1 MAHVAAWKKD
11 RVKELVTA
19 MTENP
24 VVAIVD
30 VHGIPGQQIQSMR
43 AGLRAHAT
51 IRMAKNNLILLAI
64 DEAAKKKPG
73 LEGLKEFFGGQ
84 CAMGATDINPF
95 RLFRQLEA
103 TKTPAP
109 AKAGDKAPH
118 DIVVPKGPTPFGPG
132 PIIGELQKIGIPAA
146 IEAGKIVVRKD
157 ATLVK
162 SGDPIPAPVAAM
174 LPKLGILPMIVGL
187 DIRSAFESGTVYRRN
202 VLDIPEGYYLSMF
215 ATAAFNARAL
225 GVAIAFPTKE
235 TIVPLMAKAYREALS
250 LSISAAIP
258 TRENIEMLLAKAD
271 SQMLAL
277 AAATGST
284 DERVTA
290 RLKAASAK
298 PAPAKADK
306 APAAKKEEKIE
317 EKDEKVTEEE
327 AAAGLSA
334 LFG

>member
-1 MAHVAAWKKD
+1 MAHVAAWKKEM
-11 RVKELVTA
+11 VTELVND
-19 MTENP
+19 MVNNP

-30 VHGIPGQQIQSMR
+30 VHGIPAQQIQSMR
-43 AGLRAHAT
+43 AGLRAHAILKMT
-51 IRMAKNNLILLAI
+51 KNNLLLLAVE
-64 DEAAKKKPG
+64 EAAKQKPG
-73 LEGLKEFFGGQ
+73 LDGLKASVSGQ
-84 CAMGATDINPF
+84 CAMVATDINPF
-95 RLFRQLEA
+95 KLFRQLEA
-103 TKTPAP
+103 TKAPAA
-109 AKAGDKAPH
+109 AKAGEKAPF
-118 DIVVPKGPTPFGPG
+118 DIVVPKGPTPFSPG

-162 SGDPIPAPVAAM
+162 TGEPIPSPVAAM

-187 DIRSAFESGTVYRRN
+187 DLRSAFEDGTIYKRD
-202 VLDIPEGYYLSMF
+202 VLDIPEDYYSSMF
-215 ATAAFNARAL
+215 ATAVFSARAL
-225 GVAIAFPTKE
+225 GIAIAFPTTE
-235 TIVPLMAKAYREALS
+235 TIVPLISKAYREALS

-277 AAATGST
+277 AAATGSS

-290 RLKAASAK
+290 RLAAAAAR
-298 PAPAKADK
+298 PAA
-306 APAAKKEEKIE
+306 APTAQAAKKEEIVE

>member
-11 RVKELVTA
+11 LIKELVTD
-19 MTENP
+19 MTENH

-43 AGLRAHAT
+43 AGLRDHAVLKMT
-51 IRMAKNNLILLAI
+51 KNKLLLLAL
-64 DEAAKKKPG
+64 DEASKQRPG
-73 LEGLKEFFGGQ
+73 LNGLKDSVDGQ
-84 CAMGATDINPF
+84 CAMVATNINPF
-95 RLFRQLEA
+95 KLFRQLEA

-109 AKAGDKAPH
+109 AKAGQIAPK

-132 PIIGELQKIGIPAA
+132 PIIGDLQKIGLSAA
-146 IEAGKIVVRKD
+146 IESGKIVIKKD

-162 SGDPIPAPVAAM
+162 MGEPIPAPVAAM
-174 LPKLGILPMIVGL
+174 LPKLEILPMIVGL
-187 DIRSAFESGTVYRRN
+187 DLRSAFESGTIYRR
-202 VLDIPEGYYLSMF
+202 DILSIPDDHYPKMF
-215 ATAAFNARAL
+215 ATAAFSARAL

-235 TIVPLMAKAYREALS
+235 TIVPLIAKAYRESLG

-284 DERVTA
+284 DERIVA
-290 RLKAASAK
+290 RRNAAPR
-298 PAPAKADK
+298 PAAA
-306 APAAKKEEKIE
+306 APAAPEKKAEEPEKEE
-317 EKDEKVTEEE
+317 EKVSEED